1 MGVKLLPKE
10 DIVVGLDIGTSKIA
24 AIIAEVDENNQIE
37 VLGVGLSPS
46 KGLRKGMIVNL
57 ETTTSAIKRAIENA
71 ELVSGLDVKSVFA
84 GIAGEHIRAFNNN
97 GIIIIPNKRNRQI
110 SKDDVRRVIDQAKN
124 IEIPSDRKILDAIP
138 REFIVDDQEAV
149 DDPIGMFGT
158 RLEAFVHIITGSVS
172 AVQNIIKAIE
182 NAGLH
187 VNDIMLQPLASSEAV
202 LYPDEK
208 EMGVILIDIGAGT
221 TDVVI
226 YVEGSI
232 WYTAV
237 IPIGGDFVTNDI
249 AVGLHTPISKA
260 EELKKTFGCAL
271 TDIVGPNE
279 LIEVPGVGGRNPK
292 TIPRRILASV
302 IEPRVTELLNFV
314 NQQVKSSRYKNLT
327 PAGVVMT
334 GGGAM
339 LDSIDELAE
348 RIFNT
353 QVRIGYPREVKG
365 LFDRVKDPSFST
377 CIGLVLEGVERK
389 ESGYGINSGQAS
401 LILKKMKNWFTDYFG

>member
-1 MGVKLLPKE
+1 MPKE

-57 ETTTSAIKRAIENA
+57 ETTTDAIRKAVDNA
-71 ELVSGLDVKSVFA
+71 QMVSGLDVKSVFA
-84 GIAGEHIRAFNNN
+84 GIAGEHIRAFNND

-138 REFIVDDQEAV
+138 REFIVDGQEAV
-149 DDPIGMFGT
+149 DDPVGMFGT
-158 RLEAFVHIITGSVS
+158 RLEALVHIITGAVP

-221 TDVVI
+221 TDIVI

-232 WYTAV
+232 WFTAV
-237 IPIGGDFVTNDI
+237 IPIGGDLVTNDI

-260 EELKKTFGCAL
+260 EELKKTSGCAL

-292 TIPRRILASV
+292 MIPRRILASV

-314 NQQVKSSRYKNLT
+314 NKEVKSSRYKSLT
-327 PAGVVMT
+327 PAGIVMT
-334 GGGAM
+334 GGASM

-348 RIFNT
+348 RIFNM

-365 LFDRVKDPSFST
+365 LFDRVKDPSFAT
-377 CIGLVLEGVERK
+377 CVGLVLKGAERK
-389 ESGYGINSGQAS
+389 ESGYGISSGQTP
-401 LILKKMKNWFTDYFG
+401 LILKKMKNWFSGYFG

>member
-1 MGVKLLPKE
+1 LPKE

-57 ETTTSAIKRAIENA
+57 ETTTDAIRKAVDNA
-71 ELVSGLDVKSVFA
+71 QMVSGLDVKSVFA
-84 GIAGEHIRAFNNN
+84 GIAGEHIRAFNND

-138 REFIVDDQEAV
+138 REFIVDGQEAV
-149 DDPIGMFGT
+149 DDPVGMFGT
-158 RLEAFVHIITGSVS
+158 RLEALVHIITGAVP

-221 TDVVI
+221 TDIVI

-232 WYTAV
+232 WFTAV
-237 IPIGGDFVTNDI
+237 IPIGGDLVTNDI

-260 EELKKTFGCAL
+260 EELKKTSGCAL

-292 TIPRRILASV
+292 MIPRRILASV

-314 NQQVKSSRYKNLT
+314 NKEVKSSRYKSLT
-327 PAGVVMT
+327 PAGIVMT
-334 GGGAM
+334 GGASM

-348 RIFNT
+348 RIFNM

-365 LFDRVKDPSFST
+365 LFDRVKDPSFAT
-377 CIGLVLEGVERK
+377 CVGLVLKGAERK
-389 ESGYGINSGQAS
+389 ESGYGISSGQTP
-401 LILKKMKNWFTDYFG
+401 LILKKMKNWFSGYFG